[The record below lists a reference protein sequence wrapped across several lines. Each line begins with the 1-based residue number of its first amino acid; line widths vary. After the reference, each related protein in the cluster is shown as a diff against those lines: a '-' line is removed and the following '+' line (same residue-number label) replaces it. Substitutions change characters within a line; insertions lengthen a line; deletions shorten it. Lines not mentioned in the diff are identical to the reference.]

1 MCRSYDPQLPR
12 CYRKKARKD
21 YLAFA
26 KSRKHSKRQICSAI
40 RKPLSYVRRD
50 IGYLEG
56 YFSRG
61 CVQDARDIPFIL
73 TIFKLYEQQE
83 YMYKNK
89 VHSVPEGIVSISQS
103 WIRPIVRG
111 KVKAPVEFGA
121 KLDVSIDEEGY
132 GRLEKVSF
140 DAYNESGCLIGGG
153 GTIQVAQGAL
163 SRSRAGRPDLSN
175 PRQ

>member
-1 MCRSYDPQLPR
+1 MIYCMYKTYGMQLPR
-12 CYRKKARKD
+12 RYRRRARKD

-26 KSRKHSKRQICSAI
+26 KNRKHTKKQIRTAI
-40 RKPLSYVRRD
+40 RKQLSYVRRD

-56 YFSRG
+56 YFSQGR
-61 CVQDARDIPFIL
+61 VPNTRDIPIIL

-89 VHSVPEGIVSISQS
+89 IHSVPDRIVSIRQP

-111 KVKAPVEFGA
+111 KVKAPVEFGT

-132 GRLEKVSF
+132 GRLAKVSF
-140 DAYNESGCLIGGG
+140 DAYNESGCLIKAVEHKEGMLGSVG
-153 GTIQVAQGAL
+153 
-163 SRSRAGRPDLSN
+163 
-175 PRQ
+175 